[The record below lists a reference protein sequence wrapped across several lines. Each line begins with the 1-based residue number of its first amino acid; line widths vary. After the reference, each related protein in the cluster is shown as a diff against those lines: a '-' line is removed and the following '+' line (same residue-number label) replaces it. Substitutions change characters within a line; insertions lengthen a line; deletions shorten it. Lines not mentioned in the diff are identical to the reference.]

1 MAKPAPNPEADAEFQ
16 AALKLF
22 KQGKFAE
29 CGEKYWA
36 DDVVSVEAMGD
47 NAESHGKGAA
57 RAKGE
62 WWSQHHDVH
71 DVKVEGPYVNGDD
84 FTVRFVMDVTD
95 KVNGQRMTMDE
106 VALYRLKG
114 GKIAEER
121 FFYSA

>member
-1 MAKPAPNPEADAEFQ
+1 MNTQEVAQDLVTLCKSGRFDEA
-16 AALKLF
+16 
-22 KQGKFAE
+22 
-29 CGEKYWA
+29 GEKYWA

-47 NAESHGKGAA
+47 EREARGKGAA

-95 KVNGQRMTMDE
+95 KDSGQRMTMDE